1 MSIDYKSQYLKYKK
15 KYLEAKKNK
24 MSGGGLEIEKK
35 LDGLLDS
42 FKISENDFN
51 KCIDNHIK
59 NEDFTINN
67 ITTKANKHLLVVV
80 YAHWCTHCVNFI
92 KDFSENMTNHIDNEN
107 NGNIKFLDGV
117 KLSDNWKIK
126 LGINGFPTI
135 LKIDVATNS
144 MDDLIK
150 QEYIGDRSI
159 GQLYEFITK
168 KD

>member
-1 MSIDYKSQYLKYKK
+1 
-15 KYLEAKKNK
+15 
-24 MSGGGLEIEKK
+24 
-35 LDGLLDS
+35 
-42 FKISENDFN
+42 
-51 KCIDNHIK
+51 
-59 NEDFTINN
+59 
-67 ITTKANKHLLVVV
+67 
-80 YAHWCTHCVNFI
+80 
-92 KDFSENMTNHIDNEN
+92 MTNHIDNEN
-107 NGNIKFLDGV
+107 NGNIKFVDGV